1 MNLWGLSNQQIVWLE
16 KQRQAQDYVP
26 IFAPYEAV
34 IIEKNIVSGSSF
46 KRGDTLLKLAD
57 LNVLW
62 IEAFAYEQH
71 LPLISPDMTASI
83 RITNIPGQEFSADV
97 MQVDPFLNSQTRTA
111 RVRLKVENSDGKL
124 QPGLFA
130 NVTLKAHLGSQLL
143 IPEDSVLVS
152 GNKRIVF
159 VDLGEG
165 RLKPKSVKTGYSN
178 GDYIVIRSGLEEND
192 TIVTSGNFLVAAE
205 SKLKAGVDQW

>member
-1 MNLWGLSNQQIVWLE
+1 ME
-16 KQRQAQDYVP
+16 K
-26 IFAPYEAV
+26 
-34 IIEKNIVSGSSF
+34 
-46 KRGDTLLKLAD
+46 
-57 LNVLW
+57 
-62 IEAFAYEQH
+62 
-71 LPLISPDMTASI
+71 
-83 RITNIPGQEFSADV
+83 
-97 MQVDPFLNSQTRTA
+97 
-111 RVRLKVENSDGKL
+111 
-124 QPGLFA
+124 
-130 NVTLKAHLGSQLL
+130 
-143 IPEDSVLVS
+143 VLVS